1 MSLLTWHN
9 ETMNIYTH
17 LLPGLFYLCK
27 MVSLTPSGSSE
38 LRFLQVVS
46 YLGAAT
52 MGITSGL
59 AHLLGIDMEWFVF
72 SRKMDFLGILAINYA
87 HILLDTF
94 LLTKGYWASR
104 ELCIFVF
111 FLETVGTLRC
121 VHRIVVSDLEVGRFW
136 AFFYPA
142 LTVPLTG
149 LVYFT
154 GIEGTQD
161 SLNCSIYVVIAGVVF
176 FKGGFPE
183 RYYNPGGIFDRF
195 GSHTWHHIFIIFSIM
210 AAFEALPKLYLID

>member
-1 MSLLTWHN
+1 
-9 ETMNIYTH
+9 
-17 LLPGLFYLCK
+17 
-27 MVSLTPSGSSE
+27 
-38 LRFLQVVS
+38 
-46 YLGAAT
+46 
-52 MGITSGL
+52 
-59 AHLLGIDMEWFVF
+59 
-72 SRKMDFLGILAINYA
+72 
-87 HILLDTF
+87 
-94 LLTKGYWASR
+94 
-104 ELCIFVF
+104 
-111 FLETVGTLRC
+111 
-121 VHRIVVSDLEVGRFW
+121 VVSDLEVGRFW

-195 GSHTWHHIFIIFSIM
+195 GSHTWHHIFIVFSIM